1 MRQLKESGHTL
12 LNNLLSFLVLFPSAA
27 LYLKELR
34 IVANHMIRL
43 VRDAGDVAKADALER
58 DLVSIE
64 DELVA
69 PEKIKVEADETSKT
83 ENLELK

>member
-1 MRQLKESGHTL
+1 M
-12 LNNLLSFLVLFPSAA
+12 LSFLVLFPSAA